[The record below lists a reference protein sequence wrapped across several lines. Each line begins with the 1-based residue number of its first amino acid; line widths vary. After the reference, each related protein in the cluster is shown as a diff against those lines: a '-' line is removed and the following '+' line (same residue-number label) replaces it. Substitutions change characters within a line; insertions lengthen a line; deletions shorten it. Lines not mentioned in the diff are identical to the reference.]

1 MKVKNK
7 LRLGFGFLFVVVL
20 LFGMITL
27 FYINEISNSAK
38 IILKD
43 NYESLNFTRD
53 MRTVLDE
60 QDLPLSAQNAAFFN
74 TQLIKEEHNITETGE
89 ADVVQNLRADFVK
102 LQDKTIN
109 ADQLKQADRD
119 ARKRLRDID
128 RLNMRA
134 IVLKNDKAHES
145 VKHAGIFM
153 GLAGTLMFLI
163 LFSFSVNF
171 PGFISDPLNSLLEGI
186 REIAQKNYKSRIHFD
201 KNDEF
206 AEVANAFNEMAF
218 RLDEWENSN
227 ISKIMSDKQRIET
240 IIEQMD
246 DAIIGVDEKQHIL
259 FINSTATNILGLK
272 EDSPEGKSVDLIAKD
287 NDLFK
292 SIVKGEK
299 SGLPFKI
306 FADGK
311 DSYFQLETRSISV
324 PNLSSVNESETIRK
338 AQMSA
343 GNVYVLKNITEFK
356 ERDEAKTNFIAT
368 ISHELKTPISAIK
381 MSAKLLTDARVGNLN
396 TEQEQLVDHIAGDA
410 ERLLK
415 ITYELLDLSQVE
427 TGNIQLN
434 FVNAHPSQIIE
445 YAVKAVKFEADQKG
459 LIIEQHIANDVPDI
473 NADVEKTAWVMINFL
488 SNALRYSHTKSKILV
503 NVTRENGNVSFSVQ
517 DFGKGIDPQY
527 QERLFDRYFQ
537 VPTDGQNKSGS
548 GLGLAISK
556 EFIKAQGGDIG
567 VESEVGV
574 GSRFYFDLPV
584 AEK

>member
-1 MKVKNK
+1 
-7 LRLGFGFLFVVVL
+7 
-20 LFGMITL
+20 
-27 FYINEISNSAK
+27 
-38 IILKD
+38 
-43 NYESLNFTRD
+43 
-53 MRTVLDE
+53 
-60 QDLPLSAQNAAFFN
+60 
-74 TQLIKEEHNITETGE
+74 
-89 ADVVQNLRADFVK
+89 
-102 LQDKTIN
+102 
-109 ADQLKQADRD
+109 
-119 ARKRLRDID
+119 
-128 RLNMRA
+128 
-134 IVLKNDKAHES
+134 
-145 VKHAGIFM
+145 
-153 GLAGTLMFLI
+153 
-163 LFSFSVNF
+163 
-171 PGFISDPLNSLLEGI
+171 
-186 REIAQKNYKSRIHFD
+186 
-201 KNDEF
+201 
-206 AEVANAFNEMAF
+206 
-218 RLDEWENSN
+218 
-227 ISKIMSDKQRIET
+227 
-240 IIEQMD
+240 
-246 DAIIGVDEKQHIL
+246 
-259 FINSTATNILGLK
+259 
-272 EDSPEGKSVDLIAKD
+272 
-287 NDLFK
+287 
-292 SIVKGEK
+292 
-299 SGLPFKI
+299 
-306 FADGK
+306 
-311 DSYFQLETRSISV
+311 
-324 PNLSSVNESETIRK
+324 
-338 AQMSA
+338 
-343 GNVYVLKNITEFK
+343 
-356 ERDEAKTNFIAT
+356 
-368 ISHELKTPISAIK
+368 

-503 NVTRENGNVSFSVQ
+503 NVSRDNGNVSFSVQ